1 MVPERNNNYTFIIE
15 VDCDEG
21 EENISITE
29 ISLDELNQVN
39 PLLLDIRENQGY
51 YPTGDFLVYPDPS
64 PEEFYGT
71 RFRESF
77 DILESRLPCP
87 KSGFKRILE
96 IKVFSVFHFCL
107 ILFYKNEKLKRHGKE

>member
-39 PLLLDIRENQGY
+39 PLL
-51 YPTGDFLVYPDPS
+51 
-64 PEEFYGT
+64 
-71 RFRESF
+71 FRHK
-77 DILESRLPCP
+77 R
-87 KSGFKRILE
+87 KSRILSNRRFLG
-96 IKVFSVFHFCL
+96 VS
-107 ILFYKNEKLKRHGKE
+107 

>member
-29 ISLDELNQVN
+29 ISLNELNQVN

-96 IKVFSVFHFCL
+96 IKVFSEPPISL
-107 ILFYKNEKLKRHGKE
+107 YM

>member
-1 MVPERNNNYTFIIE
+1 MVPDRNNNYTFIIE

-21 EENISITE
+21 EENISI
-29 ISLDELNQVN
+29 
-39 PLLLDIRENQGY
+39 LLDIRENQGY

-96 IKVFSVFHFCL
+96 IKVFSESPISL
-107 ILFYKNEKLKRHGKE
+107 YM